1 MLQERYET
9 DKYFDDIVV
18 QLMIEMDPVLVQI
31 DQVLEDEEL
40 YQLIRADLAKRYPLT
55 EITGRKST
63 PVEVIIRIL
72 AVKRLYGLSYAKVEK
87 QVGDSL
93 VLRLF
98 CRVYFNEVPDETTI
112 MRWAN
117 QIEAETLEKFNRR
130 LTELA
135 TQLKV
140 TKGRK
145 LRTDGTVVESNIHP
159 PSDSSLLVDG
169 VRVIGR
175 TLRRAKEVLEETSV
189 LNQAVFRNRVRSA
202 KRLAREIGETL
213 RKRNDATREKVVKT
227 YQKLVKVA
235 TATIEQAQKVM
246 DELKAQTTAQADKL
260 VNTFETF
267 IPRMEQVIQQTTRR
281 IFEGEQVPATEKIVS
296 IFETHTDIICRNK
309 PRKPVEYGHKIWID
323 EVDGGIVSRWEV
335 LEGNPNDKL
344 QWTPSLENHV
354 EQFGKPPNQASAD
367 RGVYSA
373 PNEQKAKDLGV
384 KRVVLPKSG
393 YKSEKRKH
401 FENQSWFKNARKWHN
416 GVEGRISV
424 LKRCYQ
430 LDRCLDHG
438 DDGFEKWV
446 GWGVIANNLMSIG
459 RSVAA
464 KSG

>member
-1 MLQERYET
+1 MLQDRYET
-9 DKYFDDIVV
+9 DKYFDDIVTE
-18 QLMIEMDPVLVQI
+18 LMIAMDPVLAEI
-31 DQVLEDEEL
+31 DKILEDDEL
-40 YQLIRADLAKRYPLT
+40 YQLIRADLAKRYPQT

-63 PVEVIIRIL
+63 PVEVIIRVL
-72 AVKRLYGLSYAKVEK
+72 AIKRLYGLSYAKVEK
-87 QVGDSL
+87 QVRDSL

-98 CRVYFNEVPDETTI
+98 CRVFFNEVPDETTI
-112 MRWAN
+112 IRWAN
-117 QIEAETLEKFNRR
+117 QIGAETLEKFNQR
-130 LTELA
+130 LTKLA

-145 LRTDGTVVESNIHP
+145 MRTDGTVVESNIHP

-175 TLRRAKEVLEETSV
+175 TLRRAKGFLEKNGA
-189 LNQAVFRNRVRSA
+189 LNKAVFRNRVRSA
-202 KRLAREIGETL
+202 KRLAREIGETS
-213 RKRNDATREKVVKT
+213 RKRSDAAREKVGKT
-227 YQKLVKVA
+227 YQNLVKVA
-235 TATIEQAQKVM
+235 KATIEQAQKVKA
-246 DELKAQTTAQADKL
+246 ELRGQTTAQSDKL
-260 VNTFETF
+260 ANTLETF
-267 IPRMEQVIQQTTRR
+267 IPRMEQVIHQTARR

-323 EVDGGIVSRWEV
+323 EVDGGIVTRWDV

-344 QWTPSLENHV
+344 QWKPSLENHV

-373 PNEQKAKDLGV
+373 PNEQKANDLGV

-393 YKSEKRKH
+393 YKSEQRKQ
-401 FENQSWFKNARKWHN
+401 FENQSWFKTARKWHN

-430 LDRCLDHG
+430 FDRCLDHG
-438 DDGFEKWV
+438 HDGFEKWV